1 MLKRASV
8 QTRRSAGFPADLLTI
23 LMLPALAIFAVVF
36 GPHRGWIVL
45 VLIGAFELP
54 AGLLV
59 IRRSRSS
66 VGGWFALAVGVIA
79 LAAGIRFAFTP
90 L

>member
-1 MLKRASV
+1 MET
-8 QTRRSAGFPADLLTI
+8 QRSARFPADLLTI
-23 LMLPALAIFAVVF
+23 LMLPALAIFGLLF
-36 GPHRGWIVL
+36 GPQRGWIIL
-45 VLIGAFELP
+45 LLIGGFELP

-66 VGGWFALAVGVIA
+66 VSGWFALAVGVIS
-79 LAAGIRFAFTP
+79 LAAGIRFALAP